1 MKATLPAAVCRR
13 HFFRPG
19 LARGGGAGRS
29 PGLPRGGSAGR
40 PAAAAL
46 GAAIGAILAA
56 GIIAA
61 IRWDPVAA
69 AVCVGAF
76 SAGVASAA
84 GIYWAVNRA
93 GAGSARPTAGMRVVA
108 RLMPRTT
115 GQEWLAEAHSILF
128 EASPQTRRAI
138 GRSYLFSTPQ
148 VFAAAWVRA
157 LNGRVRAARG
167 GWVPGGW
174 GK

>member
-1 MKATLPAAVCRR
+1 MKATRRACVCRR
-13 HFFRPG
+13 HHFRPG
-19 LARGGGAGRS
+19 LSRGGAGGR
-29 PGLPRGGSAGR
+29 PAGR

-46 GAAIGAILAA
+46 GAVAGGVLAS

-61 IRWDPVAA
+61 ARGDPVVV

-76 SAGVASAA
+76 SAGLASSA

-93 GAGSARPTAGMRVVA
+93 GAGSAKPTAGMRVAA
-108 RLMPRTT
+108 RLMPRTA

-128 EASPQTRRAI
+128 EASAQSRRAI
-138 GRSYLFSTPQ
+138 VRSYLFSTPQ
-148 VFAAAWVRA
+148 VFAAAWVRV

-167 GWVPGGW
+167 GVPGGW